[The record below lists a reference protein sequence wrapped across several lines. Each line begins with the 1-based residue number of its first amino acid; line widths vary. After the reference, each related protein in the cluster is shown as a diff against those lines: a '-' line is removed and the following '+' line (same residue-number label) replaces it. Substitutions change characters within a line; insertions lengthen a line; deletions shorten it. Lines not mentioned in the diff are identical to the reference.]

1 MQGKWEN
8 SLYVLL
14 SISINLSVCKNFTRS
29 YSASKRGSWLWMSTR
44 IIHIPAT
51 NLEWQSFFPV
61 FAMFPSLSTSHLLGL
76 DVSYLVSMFLTR
88 SLSFIL
94 GSIFLTR
101 CLSLTL
107 SLPKEFF
114 HHTGREKKS
123 TFNYFPYFF
132 IDKCSTVSF
141 IRSLE

>member
-1 MQGKWEN
+1 MQKFHSIIFSEQKRKLIVN
-8 SLYVLL
+8 EYSHHTYTCDQFRMTIFL
-14 SISINLSVCKNFTRS
+14 SRFCYAFFSFNFTLARS
-29 YSASKRGSWLWMSTR
+29 RC
-44 IIHIPAT
+44 
-51 NLEWQSFFPV
+51 F
-61 FAMFPSLSTSHLLGL
+61 LLGL
-76 DVSYLVSMFLTR
+76 NVSYSVSMFLTLP
-88 SLSFIL
+88 LSFIL
-94 GSIFLTR
+94 GSISLTR

-114 HHTGREKKS
+114 QHTGREKKS